1 MNRTVLIV
9 EDDRDLREAIGEIL
23 EHDRFHVMH
32 AAHGA
37 EAIDI
42 LRTSSELPEL
52 ILLDLMMPVMNGMQF
67 RAIQQNDPRL
77 AAIPVVVMSA
87 VTDGERKA
95 SALRPAAFLPK
106 PADRE
111 QILAVVRR
119 FCGTQHGAGAEPL
132 PSEA

>member
-42 LRTSSELPEL
+42 LRTSRELPE
-52 ILLDLMMPVMNGMQF
+52 
-67 RAIQQNDPRL
+67 
-77 AAIPVVVMSA
+77 S
-87 VTDGERKA
+87 DGWISSKH
-95 SALRPAAFLPK
+95 SSSPTAL
-106 PADRE
+106 
-111 QILAVVRR
+111 
-119 FCGTQHGAGAEPL
+119 
-132 PSEA
+132 

>member
-1 MNRTVLIV
+1 VNRTVLIV
-9 EDDRDLREAIGEIL
+9 EDDLDLREAIGEIL

-42 LRTSSELPEL
+42 LRTSSELPGL
-52 ILLDLMMPVMNGMQF
+52 ILLDLMMPIMNGVQF
-67 RAIQQNDPRL
+67 RAIQRNDPRL

-95 SALRPAAFLPK
+95 SSLQPAAFLPK

-111 QILAVVRR
+111 HILAVVRR
-119 FCGTQHGAGAEPL
+119 FFQGRGLAGVARGG
-132 PSEA
+132 S